1 MEETREVAAI
11 RQAAYNQMV
20 KRYHDSKVKPRT
32 LKVGDL
38 VLRTVENNRKDPRH
52 GKLGPNW
59 EGPYRVVEVL
69 PGNAFRLETPEGK
82 SLPNAWN
89 MAKLKFYFP

>member
-1 MEETREVAAI
+1 
-11 RQAAYNQMV
+11 MV
-20 KRYHDSKVKPRT
+20 KKYHDSKTKPRT

-82 SLPNAWN
+82 PLPNAWN